1 MRLSG
6 LPRSSDMPISQS
18 CVWDIHRRKE
28 QIVHAGRKRA
38 ALLRETKELA
48 SDSNEIEFHVED
60 EREELAPYNQT
71 IEEADPDNHLMP
83 KRMTEI
89 GIGIGRAMK
98 KKRERNETRKLESE
112 KQGGN
117 KPANLPAPDLNAANC
132 DGGCAH

>member
-1 MRLSG
+1 VYG
-6 LPRSSDMPISQS
+6 TFTAA
-18 CVWDIHRRKE
+18 KE

-83 KRMTEI
+83 KDDGDWDWHWAGHEEEA
-89 GIGIGRAMK
+89 RA
-98 KKRERNETRKLESE
+98 
-112 KQGGN
+112 Q
-117 KPANLPAPDLNAANC
+117 
-132 DGGCAH
+132 